1 MKNYAEVVLNG
12 KLQKIDDIDITHL
25 IQDWNCCTPESP
37 CKTENTG
44 DCDDHGDCHGDM
56 LCGTNNCGADDV
68 TGFGKIVATLMR
80 IYDHQATWI
89 AATGNIARQTVNAL
103 LLGWSVN
110 HITFKC
116 CHL

>member
-1 MKNYAEVVLNG
+1 MENLK
-12 KLQKIDDIDITHL
+12 KLMTLTFNTHL

-68 TGFGKIVATLMR
+68 TGFGKIVAT
-80 IYDHQATWI
+80 DE
-89 AATGNIARQTVNAL
+89 NI
-103 LLGWSVN
+103 
-110 HITFKC
+110 
-116 CHL
+116 